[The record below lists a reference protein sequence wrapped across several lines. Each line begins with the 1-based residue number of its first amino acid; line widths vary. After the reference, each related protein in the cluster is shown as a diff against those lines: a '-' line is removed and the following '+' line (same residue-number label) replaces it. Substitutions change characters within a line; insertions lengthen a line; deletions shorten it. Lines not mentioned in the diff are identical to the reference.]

1 MENVKTAERRSC
13 SKTTPLLYF
22 VLESLG
28 VILFVYIITG
38 GDIFSRLGLILSIGG
53 LVYPV
58 YKLPTFLK
66 RVDQCRRY
74 LKMQQKK
81 EAKGY

>member
-1 MENVKTAERRSC
+1 MKVKAEDRRTC
-13 SKTTPLLYF
+13 SKTAPVLYF

-28 VILFVYIITG
+28 ILLLVYIVTG

-66 RVDQCRRY
+66 RVDQCREY
-74 LKMQQKK
+74 LKIKK
-81 EAKGY
+81 RSGMNSSY